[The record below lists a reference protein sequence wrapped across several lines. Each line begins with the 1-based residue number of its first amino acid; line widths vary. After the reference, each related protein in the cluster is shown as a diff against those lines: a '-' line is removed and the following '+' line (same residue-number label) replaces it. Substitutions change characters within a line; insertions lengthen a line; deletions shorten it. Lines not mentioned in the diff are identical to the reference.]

1 MKKRAL
7 AIVLAFAWGF
17 MTACGAAAKDGTR
30 DEAAGSIAFQQEE
43 RSDAET
49 SEKEAQL
56 QEAAEK
62 PSGYFD
68 NLSSF
73 YTEGEYV
80 MQGSVKNRNREKSIL
95 ITDVIAKEDAQIRIT
110 GSMECVAGAAQII
123 YVASDGTE
131 SVLAE
136 ADTVQIDVTA
146 KVFEGSGYICYTG
159 VTEDFD
165 YDFVLNFEL
174 SNAVSYSE
182 EDLAD
187 MEDGISSM
195 ADGMEAAADGIKE
208 TEAGRK
214 AMEADQTGSLADTGS
229 DMGYSGNWENGLGRE
244 DENFT
249 AEDWSLL
256 LSLDEPAVLEIESVT
271 ESGNL
276 DISVLYSDGSVY
288 YHVEG
293 VGTGCSY
300 AGLDQPGTYVI
311 SIWAKE
317 HNGSFSFRLDPV
329 DIDEKLEK
337 LTAHLPFIKDMK
349 TEEGKKVVWGID
361 ELGKAEI
368 EGKDCYLLDLRY
380 ADEEENGVMAG
391 RRLGSYAFSQD
402 GEQYYELNAAEDS
415 WNRI

>member
-1 MKKRAL
+1 MKKSTL
-7 AIVLAFAWGF
+7 AIVLALAWGF
-17 MTACGAAAKDGTR
+17 MAACGAAAKDGVR
-30 DEAAGSIAFQQEE
+30 DEVADSRVLQQEE
-43 RSDAET
+43 RSDTVT
-49 SEKEAQL
+49 SEEETQS
-56 QEAAEK
+56 QEVVEK

-68 NLSSF
+68 NLSSY
-73 YTEGEYV
+73 YTAGEYV

-95 ITDVIAKEDAQIRIT
+95 ITDVVAKEDAQIRIT
-110 GSMECVAGAAQII
+110 GCMECAGGAAQII
-123 YVASDGTE
+123 YVAPDGTE
-131 SVLAE
+131 SVLVE
-136 ADTVQIDVTA
+136 ADTVQIDVA
-146 KVFEGSGYICYTG
+146 AEIFEGSGYICYTG
-159 VTEDFD
+159 VTEDFC
-165 YDFVLNFEL
+165 YNFVLNFEL

-182 EDLAD
+182 ADLED
-187 MEDGISSM
+187 MEDGNGSM
-195 ADGMEAAADGIKE
+195 ADGMEDMVADLGGIL
-208 TEAGRK
+208 AG
-214 AMEADQTGSLADTGS
+214 TGNN
-229 DMGYSGNWENGLGRE
+229 MGYSGNWKTGLGRE

-271 ESGNL
+271 VSGNL
-276 DISVLYSDGSVY
+276 DIRILFSDGSAY
-288 YHVEG
+288 YSVEG

-300 AGLDQPGTYVI
+300 VGLDQRGTYVI

-317 HNGSFSFRLDPV
+317 HNGSFSFRLDPI

-380 ADEEENGVMAG
+380 ADEEENGVMVG

-402 GEQYYELNAAEDS
+402 GEQYYELNVADDS